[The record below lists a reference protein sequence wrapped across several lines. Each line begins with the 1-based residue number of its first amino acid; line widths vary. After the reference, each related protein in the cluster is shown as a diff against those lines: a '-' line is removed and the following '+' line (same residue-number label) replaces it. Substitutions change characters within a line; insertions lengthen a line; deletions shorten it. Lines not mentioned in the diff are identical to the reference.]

1 MSNHD
6 TKMLAD
12 HFRPAT
18 IPTQLPA
25 KTPDLN
31 NALEVEL
38 ALRCRGKVTKRL
50 ALKLAHAV
58 ISKDRNGIFL
68 AEKLALQLLPRL
80 KADAAMKEI
89 YLSRKE

>member
-1 MSNHD
+1 MQPVTTEN
-6 TKMLAD
+6 
-12 HFRPAT
+12 FRPVAMLT
-18 IPTQLPA
+18 TFPA
-25 KTPDLN
+25 KTPDIN

-50 ALKLAHAV
+50 ALKLARAV
-58 ISKDRNGIFL
+58 ISTDRNGIFL

-89 YLSRKE
+89 YLSRQGV

>member
-1 MSNHD
+1 MS
-6 TKMLAD
+6 TQ
-12 HFRPAT
+12 
-18 IPTQLPA
+18 IPVKA
-25 KTPDLN
+25 PDLN

-58 ISKDRNGIFL
+58 IATDRNGVFL
-68 AEKLALQLLPRL
+68 AEKLALQLLPNL

-89 YLSRKE
+89 YLSKKE

>member
-1 MSNHD
+1 MQH
-6 TKMLAD
+6 TKTEN
-12 HFRPAT
+12 FRPTAV
-18 IPTQLPA
+18 PTTLPV
-25 KTPDLN
+25 KTNDLS

-58 ISKDRNGIFL
+58 ISNDRNGIFL
-68 AEKLALQLLPRL
+68 AEKLAMQLLPRL

-89 YLSRKE
+89 YLSRKEL

>member
-1 MSNHD
+1 MHPVKTEN
-6 TKMLAD
+6 
-12 HFRPAT
+12 FRPVA
-18 IPTQLPA
+18 IPTSLPA

-31 NALEVEL
+31 TALEIEL

-58 ISKDRNGIFL
+58 ISNDRNGIFL

-89 YLSRKE
+89 YLSRKEI

>member
-1 MSNHD
+1 MQH
-6 TKMLAD
+6 TKIEN
-12 HFRPAT
+12 FQPAVVHT
-18 IPTQLPA
+18 ALPA
-25 KTPDLN
+25 MTADLN
-31 NALEVEL
+31 TALEVEL

-58 ISKDRNGIFL
+58 ISNDRNGIFL

-89 YLSRKE
+89 YLSRKEV